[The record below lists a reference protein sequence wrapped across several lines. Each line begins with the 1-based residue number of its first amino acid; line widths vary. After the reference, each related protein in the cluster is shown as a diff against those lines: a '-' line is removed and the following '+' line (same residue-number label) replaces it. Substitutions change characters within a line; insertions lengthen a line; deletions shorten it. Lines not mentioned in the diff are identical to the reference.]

1 MDIYGGYGVKWSSLI
16 QHLARL
22 VDARR
27 RSRGG
32 SLGHSSIPQAL
43 RSQALA
49 LHQRAG
55 RALSQAS
62 GFRGGAPAPQVSL
75 SDLFVLTRGY

>member
-1 MDIYGGYGVKWSSLI
+1 MDIYRGYGVKWSSLI

-27 RSRGG
+27 RR
-32 SLGHSSIPQAL
+32 
-43 RSQALA
+43 
-49 LHQRAG
+49 

-62 GFRGGAPAPQVSL
+62 GFRGGAPAAQVSL